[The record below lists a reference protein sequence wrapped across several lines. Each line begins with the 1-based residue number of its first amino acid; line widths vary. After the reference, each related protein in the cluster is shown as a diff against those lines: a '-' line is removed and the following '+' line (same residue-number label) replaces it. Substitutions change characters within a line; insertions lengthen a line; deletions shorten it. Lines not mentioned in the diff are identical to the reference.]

1 MDSERKVAVLFDAEN
16 IASKY
21 TPVILNEANALGS
34 VIIRRIYGD
43 WTARE
48 MSSWKQVILDHS
60 IQPIQQ
66 YRNVSGKNSSD
77 SALIIDAMDLLYQG
91 RVDAFCI
98 VSSDSDF
105 TRLAARLR
113 ESEKFVLGL
122 GEQKTP
128 QSFISACSKFAYLD
142 LLYEAAQPEKSEKTA
157 AFLAQET
164 EKIVA
169 EYEKQGIHP
178 YNVPVGGS
186 SLVGAAGYIN
196 AIPEIMKQM
205 KEQGIEAKYLV
216 CGYGSM
222 GTFGGLLAGAKY
234 FKAPFEVIG
243 IPVSPAYRS
252 PEQVA
257 EFIDKLSA
265 EYELGIHV
273 TPEEVR
279 IETGTPEEPYYGIA
293 YNVPDPVTQQ
303 YMALLARTEGLFTDP
318 CYTGKI
324 FHGFVDLVRSGKIP
338 EGENAIF
345 LHSGGTPAIWSK
357 EHLDAAQE
365 IFYDGEGLFVHKA

>member
-1 MDSERKVAVLFDAEN
+1 METEHKVAVLFDAEN

-48 MSSWKQVILDHS
+48 MSSWKQMILDHS

-142 LLYEAAQPEKSEKTA
+142 LLYEAAQPEK
-157 AFLAQET
+157 T
-164 EKIVA
+164 EKREKSRSKGKRKTGSQPAAKEPPSESRAGSDLAVVRETLVKLA
-169 EYEKQGIHP
+169 EE
-178 YNVPVGGS
+178 NS
-186 SLVGAAGYIN
+186 SDDGWILSSKLAELLTRKLPDFDVRNFRYKKFVQFVESLQLFETKRQAA
-196 AIPEIMKQM
+196 
-205 KEQGIEAKYLV
+205 
-216 CGYGSM
+216 
-222 GTFGGLLAGAKY
+222 
-234 FKAPFEVIG
+234 
-243 IPVSPAYRS
+243 
-252 PEQVA
+252 
-257 EFIDKLSA
+257 
-265 EYELGIHV
+265 
-273 TPEEVR
+273 
-279 IETGTPEEPYYGIA
+279 
-293 YNVPDPVTQQ
+293 
-303 YMALLARTEGLFTDP
+303 
-318 CYTGKI
+318 
-324 FHGFVDLVRSGKIP
+324 
-338 EGENAIF
+338 EGE
-345 LHSGGTPAIWSK
+345 L
-357 EHLDAAQE
+357 
-365 IFYDGEGLFVHKA
+365 VHTIYFRVKA

>member
-142 LLYEAAQPEKSEKTA
+142 LLYEAAQPEKSEKTEKKAKSKGKNQKKA
-157 AFLAQET
+157 AQP
-164 EKIVA
+164 A
-169 EYEKQGIHP
+169 E
-178 YNVPVGGS
+178 
-186 SLVGAAGYIN
+186 
-196 AIPEIMKQM
+196 
-205 KEQGIEAKYLV
+205 
-216 CGYGSM
+216 
-222 GTFGGLLAGAKY
+222 
-234 FKAPFEVIG
+234 KAPVPESRAGSDLAVVRETLLKLAELLTRKLPDFDVRNFRYKKFVQFVESLQLFETKRQ
-243 IPVSPAYRS
+243 A
-252 PEQVA
+252 A
-257 EFIDKLSA
+257 
-265 EYELGIHV
+265 
-273 TPEEVR
+273 
-279 IETGTPEEPYYGIA
+279 
-293 YNVPDPVTQQ
+293 
-303 YMALLARTEGLFTDP
+303 
-318 CYTGKI
+318 
-324 FHGFVDLVRSGKIP
+324 
-338 EGENAIF
+338 EGE
-345 LHSGGTPAIWSK
+345 L
-357 EHLDAAQE
+357 
-365 IFYDGEGLFVHKA
+365 VHTIYFRVKA

>member
-142 LLYEAAQPEKSEKTA
+142 LLYEAAQPEKSEKM
-157 AFLAQET
+157 
-164 EKIVA
+164 EKKA
-169 EYEKQGIHP
+169 KARAKAKRRPPSPRKSPPSRRAGQARTWPWCGRP
-178 YNVPVGGS
+178 FSSWRRRTPPTTGGS
-186 SLVGAAGYIN
+186 SR
-196 AIPEIMKQM
+196 P
-205 KEQGIEAKYLV
+205 
-216 CGYGSM
+216 SW
-222 GTFGGLLAGAKY
+222 
-234 FKAPFEVIG
+234 
-243 IPVSPAYRS
+243 RS
-252 PEQVA
+252 
-257 EFIDKLSA
+257 S
-265 EYELGIHV
+265 
-273 TPEEVR
+273 
-279 IETGTPEEPYYGIA
+279 
-293 YNVPDPVTQQ
+293 
-303 YMALLARTEGLFTDP
+303 
-318 CYTGKI
+318 
-324 FHGFVDLVRSGKIP
+324 
-338 EGENAIF
+338 
-345 LHSGGTPAIWSK
+345 
-357 EHLDAAQE
+357 
-365 IFYDGEGLFVHKA
+365 

>member
-1 MDSERKVAVLFDAEN
+1 METEHKVAVLFDAEN

-48 MSSWKQVILDHS
+48 MSSWKQMILDHS

-142 LLYEAAQPEKSEKTA
+142 LLYEAAQPEK
-157 AFLAQET
+157 T
-164 EKIVA
+164 EKREKSRSRGKRKPGSQPAAKEPPSESRAGSDLAVVRETLVKLA
-169 EYEKQGIHP
+169 EE
-178 YNVPVGGS
+178 NS
-186 SLVGAAGYIN
+186 SDDGWILSSKLAELLNRKLPDFDVRNFRYKKFVQFVESLQLFETKRQAA
-196 AIPEIMKQM
+196 
-205 KEQGIEAKYLV
+205 
-216 CGYGSM
+216 
-222 GTFGGLLAGAKY
+222 
-234 FKAPFEVIG
+234 
-243 IPVSPAYRS
+243 
-252 PEQVA
+252 
-257 EFIDKLSA
+257 
-265 EYELGIHV
+265 
-273 TPEEVR
+273 
-279 IETGTPEEPYYGIA
+279 
-293 YNVPDPVTQQ
+293 
-303 YMALLARTEGLFTDP
+303 
-318 CYTGKI
+318 
-324 FHGFVDLVRSGKIP
+324 
-338 EGENAIF
+338 EGE
-345 LHSGGTPAIWSK
+345 L
-357 EHLDAAQE
+357 
-365 IFYDGEGLFVHKA
+365 VHTIYFRVKA

>member
-1 MDSERKVAVLFDAEN
+1 METEHKVAVLFDAEN

-48 MSSWKQVILDHS
+48 MSSWKQMILDHS

-142 LLYEAAQPEKSEKTA
+142 LLYEAAQPEK
-157 AFLAQET
+157 T
-164 EKIVA
+164 EKREKSRSKGKRKTGSQPAVKEPPSESRAGSDLAVVRETLVKLA
-169 EYEKQGIHP
+169 EE
-178 YNVPVGGS
+178 NS
-186 SLVGAAGYIN
+186 SDDGWILSSKLAELLTRKLPDFDVRNFRYKKFVQFVESLQLFETKRQAA
-196 AIPEIMKQM
+196 
-205 KEQGIEAKYLV
+205 
-216 CGYGSM
+216 
-222 GTFGGLLAGAKY
+222 
-234 FKAPFEVIG
+234 
-243 IPVSPAYRS
+243 
-252 PEQVA
+252 
-257 EFIDKLSA
+257 
-265 EYELGIHV
+265 
-273 TPEEVR
+273 
-279 IETGTPEEPYYGIA
+279 
-293 YNVPDPVTQQ
+293 
-303 YMALLARTEGLFTDP
+303 
-318 CYTGKI
+318 
-324 FHGFVDLVRSGKIP
+324 
-338 EGENAIF
+338 EGE
-345 LHSGGTPAIWSK
+345 L
-357 EHLDAAQE
+357 
-365 IFYDGEGLFVHKA
+365 VHTIYFRVKA

>member
-1 MDSERKVAVLFDAEN
+1 METEHKVAVLFDAEN

-48 MSSWKQVILDHS
+48 MSSWKQMILDHS

-142 LLYEAAQPEKSEKTA
+142 LLYEAAQPEK
-157 AFLAQET
+157 T
-164 EKIVA
+164 EKREKSRSRGKRKPGSQPAAKEPPSESRAGSDLAVVRETLVKLA
-169 EYEKQGIHP
+169 EE
-178 YNVPVGGS
+178 NS
-186 SLVGAAGYIN
+186 SDDGWILSSKLAELLTRKLPDFDVRNFRYKKFVQFVESLQLFETKRQAA
-196 AIPEIMKQM
+196 
-205 KEQGIEAKYLV
+205 
-216 CGYGSM
+216 
-222 GTFGGLLAGAKY
+222 
-234 FKAPFEVIG
+234 
-243 IPVSPAYRS
+243 
-252 PEQVA
+252 
-257 EFIDKLSA
+257 
-265 EYELGIHV
+265 
-273 TPEEVR
+273 
-279 IETGTPEEPYYGIA
+279 
-293 YNVPDPVTQQ
+293 
-303 YMALLARTEGLFTDP
+303 
-318 CYTGKI
+318 
-324 FHGFVDLVRSGKIP
+324 
-338 EGENAIF
+338 EGE
-345 LHSGGTPAIWSK
+345 L
-357 EHLDAAQE
+357 
-365 IFYDGEGLFVHKA
+365 VHTIYFRVKA

>member
-1 MDSERKVAVLFDAEN
+1 METEHKVAVLFDAEN

-48 MSSWKQVILDHS
+48 MSSWKQMILDHS

-142 LLYEAAQPEKSEKTA
+142 LLYEAAQPEK
-157 AFLAQET
+157 T
-164 EKIVA
+164 EKREKSRSKGKRKTGSQPAAKEPPSESRAGSDLAVVRETLVKLA
-169 EYEKQGIHP
+169 EE
-178 YNVPVGGS
+178 NS
-186 SLVGAAGYIN
+186 SDDGWILSSKLAELLNRKLPDFDVRNFRYKKFVQFVESLQLFETKRQAA
-196 AIPEIMKQM
+196 
-205 KEQGIEAKYLV
+205 
-216 CGYGSM
+216 
-222 GTFGGLLAGAKY
+222 
-234 FKAPFEVIG
+234 
-243 IPVSPAYRS
+243 
-252 PEQVA
+252 
-257 EFIDKLSA
+257 
-265 EYELGIHV
+265 
-273 TPEEVR
+273 
-279 IETGTPEEPYYGIA
+279 
-293 YNVPDPVTQQ
+293 
-303 YMALLARTEGLFTDP
+303 
-318 CYTGKI
+318 
-324 FHGFVDLVRSGKIP
+324 
-338 EGENAIF
+338 EGE
-345 LHSGGTPAIWSK
+345 L
-357 EHLDAAQE
+357 
-365 IFYDGEGLFVHKA
+365 VHTIYFRVKA

>member
-1 MDSERKVAVLFDAEN
+1 MDTERKVAVLFDAEN

-142 LLYEAAQPEKSEKTA
+142 LLYEAAQPEKSEKTEKKAKSKGKSQKKA
-157 AFLAQET
+157 AQPPEKSAVPESRAGSDLAVVRET
-164 EKIVA
+164 LLKLA
-169 EYEKQGIHP
+169 EENSSDDGWILSSKLAELLGLEAIKLTFQYLPDAVEGSEEARIYMSLASMYAGIAQSKDGCILPH
-178 YNVPVGGS
+178 
-186 SLVGAAGYIN
+186 A
-196 AIPEIMKQM
+196 
-205 KEQGIEAKYLV
+205 
-216 CGYGSM
+216 
-222 GTFGGLLAGAKY
+222 
-234 FKAPFEVIG
+234 
-243 IPVSPAYRS
+243 VSCP
-252 PEQVA
+252 
-257 EFIDKLSA
+257 LSA
-265 EYELGIHV
+265 PNSSTVSVIFTGSHS
-273 TPEEVR
+273 VR
-279 IETGTPEEPYYGIA
+279 FP
-293 YNVPDPVTQQ
+293 
-303 YMALLARTEGLFTDP
+303 
-318 CYTGKI
+318 
-324 FHGFVDLVRSGKIP
+324 RS
-338 EGENAIF
+338 
-345 LHSGGTPAIWSK
+345 
-357 EHLDAAQE
+357 
-365 IFYDGEGLFVHKA
+365 

>member
-48 MSSWKQVILDHS
+48 MSSWKQMILDHS

-128 QSFISACSKFAYLD
+128 QSFISSCSKFAYLD
-142 LLYEAAQPEKSEKTA
+142 LLYEAAQPEK
-157 AFLAQET
+157 T
-164 EKIVA
+164 EKREKSRSKGKRKTGSQPAVKEPPSESRAGSDLAVVRETLVKLA
-169 EYEKQGIHP
+169 ED
-178 YNVPVGGS
+178 NS
-186 SLVGAAGYIN
+186 SDDGWILSSKLAELLTRKLPDFDVRNFRYKKFVQFVESLQLFETKRQAA
-196 AIPEIMKQM
+196 
-205 KEQGIEAKYLV
+205 
-216 CGYGSM
+216 
-222 GTFGGLLAGAKY
+222 
-234 FKAPFEVIG
+234 
-243 IPVSPAYRS
+243 
-252 PEQVA
+252 
-257 EFIDKLSA
+257 
-265 EYELGIHV
+265 
-273 TPEEVR
+273 
-279 IETGTPEEPYYGIA
+279 
-293 YNVPDPVTQQ
+293 
-303 YMALLARTEGLFTDP
+303 
-318 CYTGKI
+318 
-324 FHGFVDLVRSGKIP
+324 
-338 EGENAIF
+338 EGE
-345 LHSGGTPAIWSK
+345 L
-357 EHLDAAQE
+357 
-365 IFYDGEGLFVHKA
+365 VHTIYFRVKA

>member
-128 QSFISACSKFAYLD
+128 QSSSPPAASSPTWISSTRRPSRRSPSAGRRPKAR
-142 LLYEAAQPEKSEKTA
+142 
-157 AFLAQET
+157 
-164 EKIVA
+164 A
-169 EYEKQGIHP
+169 ERKP
-178 YNVPVGGS
+178 RPSPPS
-186 SLVGAAGYIN
+186 SPPCRRAGAA
-196 AIPEIMKQM
+196 PTWTW
-205 KEQGIEAKYLV
+205 
-216 CGYGSM
+216 CGKPS
-222 GTFGGLLAGAKY
+222 
-234 FKAPFEVIG
+234 
-243 IPVSPAYRS
+243 
-252 PEQVA
+252 
-257 EFIDKLSA
+257 
-265 EYELGIHV
+265 
-273 TPEEVR
+273 
-279 IETGTPEEPYYGIA
+279 
-293 YNVPDPVTQQ
+293 
-303 YMALLARTEGLFTDP
+303 
-318 CYTGKI
+318 
-324 FHGFVDLVRSGKIP
+324 
-338 EGENAIF
+338 
-345 LHSGGTPAIWSK
+345 
-357 EHLDAAQE
+357 
-365 IFYDGEGLFVHKA
+365 